1 MRELNDL
8 THKVGNMR
16 IMGLDYGTVTIGVAI
31 SDELQITAQGIETI
45 RRKKENHLRK
55 SFARIEELIEEYD
68 VKKIVL
74 GYPKN
79 MDNTIGERAK
89 KTEEFAEALERRTGL
104 LVELWDERLT
114 TVEANKTLIYGE
126 VRRQNREK
134 VIDKLAAVLILQNY
148 LDYKSNQAKSNENN

>member
-1 MRELNDL
+1 
-8 THKVGNMR
+8 MR

-31 SDELQITAQGIETI
+31 SDELHITAQGIETI
-45 RRKKENHLRK
+45 GRKKENHLRK

-68 VKKIVL
+68 VNKIVL

-79 MDNTIGERAK
+79 MDNTIGDRAK

-104 LVELWDERLT
+104 PVELWDERLT
-114 TVEANKTLIYGE
+114 TVEANKTLIYGD

-148 LDYKSNQAKSNENN
+148 LDYKSYLDSIK